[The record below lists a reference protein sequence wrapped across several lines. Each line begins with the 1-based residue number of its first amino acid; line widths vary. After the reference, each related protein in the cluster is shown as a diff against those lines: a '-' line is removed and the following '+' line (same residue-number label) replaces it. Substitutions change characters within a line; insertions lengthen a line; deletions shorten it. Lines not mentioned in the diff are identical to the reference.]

1 MTIEKINPKENTSVE
16 RNNRRERVR
25 TYTHK
30 IGQIEGTEFEVRNK
44 IKHLRNFNKCKLTQ
58 YP

>member
-1 MTIEKINPKENTSVE
+1 
-16 RNNRRERVR
+16 VR

-58 YP
+58 YPWEKTDN